1 MKYLFPSQLKEPER
15 ACSWREGMFSIPVR
29 ERKPIANYMG
39 QRKAIINCR
48 TSVSFVSL
56 ILIFLISYVFD
67 LLAASVFIN
76 GYNDLGIF
84 GLLRKT
90 IFASNV
96 SAYGIY
102 LFDKVNLIN
111 QKLWLSFR
119 CLTWRTPDVAY
130 FRVELPYSLSYE
142 QYKRAVCETEVNCQK
157 IQHTV
162 NIRPKMDQDQAAV
175 MQYLHVPIT
184 LSSNEDDSHFRR
196 VHYSFHE
203 ICLEYCIVIIAIG
216 CFFAIST
223 SSKFLL
229 RGGHSEWSW
238 MHLKFTWCIPSQTV
252 FPRLIRYTNWRKLR
266 PLVGTNGERSHR
278 SKGCFTN
285 KGTLYHRD
293 IVCPL
298 VLPGPFSRDETI
310 Q

>member
-1 MKYLFPSQLKEPER
+1 MHARDGKECFPYRYVRGSQLQITWGNEKL
-15 ACSWREGMFSIPVR
+15 SL
-29 ERKPIANYMG
+29 IAG
-39 QRKAIINCR
+39 
-48 TSVSFVSL
+48 TSVSFVSQ
-56 ILIFLISYVFD
+56 ILIFLLSYVFD

-76 GYNDLGIF
+76 DYNDLGIF

-111 QKLWLSFR
+111 QKSWLSFR

-142 QYKRAVCETEVNCQK
+142 QYKRAVRETEVNCQK

-252 FPRLIRYTNWRKLR
+252 FPRLIRYRNWRKLQ

-278 SKGCFTN
+278 SRGCFTN

>member
-1 MKYLFPSQLKEPER
+1 MHARDGKECFPYRYVRGSQLQITWGNEKL
-15 ACSWREGMFSIPVR
+15 SL
-29 ERKPIANYMG
+29 IAG
-39 QRKAIINCR
+39 
-48 TSVSFVSL
+48 TSVSFVSQ
-56 ILIFLISYVFD
+56 ILIFLPSYVFD
-67 LLAASVFIN
+67 LLAVSVFIN
-76 GYNDLGIF
+76 DYNDLGIF

-111 QKLWLSFR
+111 QKSWLSFR

-142 QYKRAVCETEVNCQK
+142 QYKRAVRETEVNCQK

-238 MHLKFTWCIPSQTV
+238 MHLKFTCILYVYLVKRFFLDWSDIEIEESCDLWLVPTEKEVIEAEVASQTKEHCIIETL
-252 FPRLIRYTNWRKLR
+252 FALWCYLALSREMKPY
-266 PLVGTNGERSHR
+266 
-278 SKGCFTN
+278 N
-285 KGTLYHRD
+285 KDKYSIPTW
-293 IVCPL
+293 
-298 VLPGPFSRDETI
+298 
-310 Q
+310 

>member
-1 MKYLFPSQLKEPER
+1 MYARDGKECFPYRYVRGSQLQITWGNEKL
-15 ACSWREGMFSIPVR
+15 SL
-29 ERKPIANYMG
+29 IAG
-39 QRKAIINCR
+39 
-48 TSVSFVSL
+48 TSVSFVSQ
-56 ILIFLISYVFD
+56 ILIFLLSYVFD

-76 GYNDLGIF
+76 DYNDLGIF

-111 QKLWLSFR
+111 QKSWLSFR
-119 CLTWRTPDVAY
+119 CLTWRTPDVAH

-142 QYKRAVCETEVNCQK
+142 QYKRAVRKTEVNCQK

-252 FPRLIRYTNWRKLR
+252 FPRLIRYRNWRCDLW
-266 PLVGTNGERSHR
+266 LVPTEKEVIEAEVASQT
-278 SKGCFTN
+278 KGHCIIETLFALWCYLALSREMKPYN
-285 KGTLYHRD
+285 KDKYSIPTW
-293 IVCPL
+293 
-298 VLPGPFSRDETI
+298 
-310 Q
+310 